1 MRLANVRLTGTRAD
15 FLAAVLTHVPASS
28 PLFPEYFTFSLAFVQ
43 ECPEDQDMAQA
54 LAAKKEYL
62 EHSLDRAAF
71 LEKQRTSQAMEAL
84 LMQRLPMLSID
95 TAAAQREIRIINDIS
110 LALYGHVPGSFDQ
123 ACQESTFSLQQGPG
137 AHGPPKDR

>member
-1 MRLANVRLTGTRAD
+1 MRLANVRLAGARAD

-28 PLFPEYFTFSLAFVQ
+28 PLFPEYFTFALAFVQ

-71 LEKQRTSQAMEAL
+71 LERQRTSQAMEAL

-110 LALYGHVPGSFDQ
+110 LALYGRVPGSFDQ
-123 ACQESTFSLQQGPG
+123 TCQESTFQLQQGPG
-137 AHGPPKDR
+137 THVYD